1 MPNVYVQI
9 FPVFLSHNATLALVR
24 PALHPMPI
32 SPLLQRRVLPTRTLP
47 TPRFR
52 YSPVVQ
58 AGPFAFVSGLVALD
72 AASGQLVGGGAYA
85 ETTQI
90 LANLRRLVDEMGW
103 SLTQLLVAR
112 IFCADFS
119 AFAEVNRAWDQFFA
133 DVVPPARTSVG
144 VSALPL
150 GALVEM
156 EFQFVVDQPAAG

>member
-1 MPNVYVQI
+1 MSIN
-9 FPVFLSHNATLALVR
+9 
-24 PALHPMPI
+24 
-32 SPLLQRRVLPTRTLP
+32 PLPQRRVLPSRTLP

-72 AASGQLVGGGAYA
+72 AATGRLVVGGAHA
-85 ETTQI
+85 ETAQI
-90 LANLRRLVDEMGW
+90 LANLKRLADEMGW
-103 SLTQLLVAR
+103 SLDQLLVAR

-119 AFAEVNRAWDQFFA
+119 AFAEVNRAWEEFFA

-156 EFQFVVDQPAAG
+156 EFQFVVDQPAAA